1 MEEKLENYLKRNSVN
16 YVLHEHP
23 AIFTVEESKKLVKNK
38 TYLHTKSL
46 FLKDENGNFYL
57 VSLPADKRLDMK
69 FLENHFSLKKLKFG
83 SPEELKDKLNLTP
96 GSVSL
101 FGMINSAEVFLIVD
115 MKVWTAERSGFHP
128 NINTSTLEINHD
140 NLQKFYN
147 SLNCRKEII
156 DFG

>member
-1 MEEKLENYLKRNSVN
+1 MEAKLENYLKENSVN
-16 YVLHEHP
+16 YIFHEHP
-23 AIFTVEESKKLVKNK
+23 AIFTVEESKKLIKNK

-46 FLKDENGNFYL
+46 FLKDENRNFYL
-57 VSLPADKRLDMK
+57 ISLSADKRLDIK
-69 FLENHFSLKKLKFG
+69 FLEKHLSVKKLKFG
-83 SPEELKDKLNLTP
+83 SPEELKEKLRLTP

-101 FGMINSAEVFLIVD
+101 FGMINSTDVFLIVD
-115 MKVWTAERSGFHP
+115 KEIWAAEKSGFHP
-128 NINTSTLEINHD
+128 NINTATLEIDHN